1 MIVFAGFGMIIG
13 RVAAQVVRDSVTGR
27 VNAELAAQDTLEE
40 KRKKNVK
47 K

>member
-1 MIVFAGFGMIIG
+1 MIIFAGCGLIIG

-27 VNAELAAQDTLEE
+27 VNAELAAQDALEE
-40 KRKKNVK
+40 QRKKNTK